1 MSSPWRFSPLD
12 PYARNWHTNATM
24 NMPIRPPENVSASS
38 DTPAHSLLTAEVERR
53 RTFAIISHPDAGK
66 TTLTEKLLLFG
77 GAIQLAGQ
85 VKAKRDRRSTR
96 SDWMAIERERGI
108 SVVTS
113 VMTFEYEGH
122 VFNLLDT
129 PGHEDFSEDTYRTL
143 TAVDSAVMVIDAAK
157 GIEARTR
164 KLFEVCRLRDIP
176 IITFIN
182 KMDRES
188 RDPFELIDEIEKTLA
203 LDATPAN
210 WPAGR
215 GRDFVGTID
224 VDSGGV
230 RLLEGD
236 AGAVGKLREMS
247 VADVAALSANLDAT
261 GIQGEIDLVRAAFKR
276 FDLASFRDGHLTPV
290 YFGSALKNFGV
301 GDLLQALGALAPP
314 PRAQAADTRVVTAS
328 EVGMSAFVFKVQA
341 NMDPNHRD
349 RIAFVRLCSG
359 KLTRGMK
366 VKQVRTG
373 KSMSLR
379 APQFFFAQDR
389 ALAEE
394 AYAGDVVGIPNHGS
408 LRIGDTLT
416 EGEDLNFVGVPS
428 FAPEILRR
436 VRLPDAMK
444 AKKLKQALQ
453 ELAEEGVV
461 QVFRPLD
468 GSPALV
474 GVVGQ
479 LQLDVLR
486 VRLAD
491 EYGLDVS
498 WDTPEFALARWITAN
513 DHKILDAFSSTHR
526 SAIAEDLDGDL
537 VFLAR
542 NAFNLDYTGQQ
553 SPGIAF
559 SNVKDIQEQKRRA

>member
-1 MSSPWRFSPLD
+1 MSDIALTADSQPASPL
-12 PYARNWHTNATM
+12 A
-24 NMPIRPPENVSASS
+24 IEI
-38 DTPAHSLLTAEVERR
+38 ERR

-77 GAIQLAGQ
+77 GAINLAGQ
-85 VKAKRDRRSTR
+85 VKAKGERRNTR
-96 SDWMAIERERGI
+96 SDWMKIERERGI

-113 VMTFEYEGH
+113 VMTFEFNDL

-188 RDPFELIDEIEKTLA
+188 RDTFELLDEIEKTLA
-203 LDATPAN
+203 LDTTPMT
-210 WPAGR
+210 WPVGR
-215 GRDFVGTID
+215 GRDFLGTYD
-224 VDSGGV
+224 VRNGGV
-230 RLLEGD
+230 RLLEGGGAKTGATEQID
-236 AGAVGKLREMS
+236 IAELAGRN
-247 VADVAALSANLDAT
+247 ANLDVA
-261 GIQGEIDLVRAAFKR
+261 GIKDELALVSEACKPFELEAFR
-276 FDLASFRDGHLTPV
+276 EGHLTPV
-290 YFGSALKNFGV
+290 YFGSALRNFGV
-301 GDLLQALGALAPP
+301 GDLLEGLGQFAPP
-314 PRAQAADTRVVTAS
+314 PRAQESNLRKVDAAENR
-328 EVGMSAFVFKVQA
+328 MSAFVFKIQA

-349 RIAFVRLCSG
+349 RIAFARLCSG

-366 VKQVRTG
+366 AKLVRTG
-373 KSMSLR
+373 KPMSLHT
-379 APQFFFAQDR
+379 PHFFFAQDR
-389 ALAEE
+389 TIADE
-394 AYAGDVVGIPNHGS
+394 AYAGDVVGIPNHGT

-416 EGEDLNFVGVPS
+416 EGEDITFVGVPS

-436 VRLPDAMK
+436 VRLMDAMK

-474 GVVGQ
+474 GVVGP
-479 LQLDVLR
+479 LQLDVLK
-486 VRLAD
+486 VRLKD
-491 EYGLDVS
+491 EYGLPVDFE
-498 WDTPEFALARWITAN
+498 PAEFQMARWIAAEERKKLDDFVAAN
-513 DHKILDAFSSTHR
+513 GSSV
-526 SAIAEDLDGDL
+526 AEDMDGD
-537 VFLAR
+537 VVYLAR
-542 NAFNLDYTGQQ
+542 NQFYLDYTRERA
-553 SPGIAF
+553 PGIAF
-559 SNVKDIQEQKRRA
+559 SDIKDVKNKETK